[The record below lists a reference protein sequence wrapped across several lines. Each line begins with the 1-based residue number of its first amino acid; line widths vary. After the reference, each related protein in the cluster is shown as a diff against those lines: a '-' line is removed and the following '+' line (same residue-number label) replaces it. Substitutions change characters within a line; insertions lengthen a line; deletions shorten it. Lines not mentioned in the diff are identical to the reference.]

1 LIIRSIT
8 YKPLIFFSW
17 FISLCL
23 YLNSPANIEKTFMI
37 YTLLHTALCSL
48 FFFLYQRYI
57 FKKLILFS
65 ITTLFVLAI
74 TITHFQIPVI
84 NAFGFEIVFKWFSI
98 ILLLFNLIVITW
110 WLNYFKKK
118 NTLLH
123 L

>member
-1 LIIRSIT
+1 
-8 YKPLIFFSW
+8 
-17 FISLCL
+17 
-23 YLNSPANIEKTFMI
+23 MI